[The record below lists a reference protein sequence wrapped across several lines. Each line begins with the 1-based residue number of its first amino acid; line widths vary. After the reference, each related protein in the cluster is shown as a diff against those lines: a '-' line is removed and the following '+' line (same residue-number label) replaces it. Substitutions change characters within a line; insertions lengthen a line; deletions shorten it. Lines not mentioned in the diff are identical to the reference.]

1 MAYVNLA
8 DFTLNSTGTNSYKA
22 SVRIY
27 TSSTG
32 VWNADGQRVYIN
44 IGGTETKVFE
54 SDITSGGFDAVS
66 GKPTSYTITHTFT
79 VSSTVDVYF
88 RTACIGCENNWHSYE
103 AENFNSS
110 TSKKTASYTNPAVA
124 PGTPGKPSVSGHYE
138 AGSSI
143 TISWGAVSGTAPIK
157 YYVQYNQWN
166 RDTNS
171 WMGWGNVAEGQ
182 GVTSTSVT
190 QKINSVGDDRW
201 CVRYRV
207 YASNAGGSSSWSP
220 GSDDVYH
227 YGVRIYKNGGWQWAK
242 VMIYKNGKWNH
253 AILECNK
260 DGWQTTM

>member
-1 MAYVNLA
+1 MAYINVSHSTTKNSMNNYTITV
-8 DFTLNSTGTNSYKA
+8 TLG
-22 SVRIY
+22 
-27 TSSTG
+27 TSSSA
-32 VWNADGQRVYIN
+32 VWNGYGVRVWAN
-44 IGGTETKVFE
+44 IGGSWYNLGTTTISSGVPATRSYSKSFTIS
-54 SDITSGGFDAVS
+54 SDTSVYGYAAC
-66 GKPTSYTITHTFT
+66 SYCEDGLHNENPGDWTAQSSATT
-79 VSSTVDVYF
+79 VY
-88 RTACIGCENNWHSYE
+88 YE
-103 AENFNSS
+103 
-110 TSKKTASYTNPAVA
+110 NPAVA

-138 AGSSI
+138 VGSSI

-190 QKINSVGDDRW
+190 QKISSVGDDRW

-220 GSDDVYH
+220 DSDDIYH
-227 YGVRIYKNGGWQWAK
+227 YGVRIYKDGGWKWTK